1 MGRSNADLCPLVYR
15 IHCATDDEAGW
26 GEVLELLR
34 AHLCARSASLGVHD
48 FATGTGYTLCGAPP
62 DDGFAVECS
71 RFAVRNPWF
80 LSSEEY
86 VAGRVMFGD
95 ELIGHR
101 ELKRTDFYRSVLKP
115 HGLMHRLCGVATR
128 QGERA
133 YFVAALRGDDQEP
146 FSAREAASLKGLLPH
161 VSLALANRWRY
172 RQADDFAK
180 AMMRVMDQ
188 AGHATLLVTSDGEV
202 VYRSMRADRFETPTT
217 GLAIRDG
224 MLVASAPGDG
234 RAVREAL
241 EAVTRAE
248 TAALDPAFCRV
259 LTVGAQTG
267 ARGTLVTVRPGGE
280 MFLAPRGRTL
290 SLAVVTVRSAH
301 ADHDARSCAFARQF
315 ELTPAQAKVSAL
327 VFAGHPLSSVAQ
339 RLSVSDNTVR
349 SHLKQVY
356 QKTNTH
362 AQMELV
368 HLHAQI
374 CADQA

>member
-1 MGRSNADLCPLVYR
+1 MGRSNADLYPLVYR
-15 IHCATDDEAGW
+15 IHCATEDEAGW

-34 AHLCARSASLGVHD
+34 VRLGARSASLGVHD
-48 FATGTGYTLCGAPP
+48 FASGTGQTLFGAPP
-62 DDGFAVECS
+62 DDGFAAECS

-80 LSSEEY
+80 LSSVEY

-95 ELIGHR
+95 ELIGYR

-115 HGLMHRLCGVATR
+115 LGLMHRLCGVATR

-133 YFVAALRGDDQEP
+133 YFVAALRGEDQEP
-146 FSAREAASLKGLLPH
+146 FAAREAATLKGLLAH
-161 VSLALANRWRY
+161 VSLALGNRWRH

-188 AGHATLLVTSDGEV
+188 AGHATLLVTGDGEV
-202 VYRSMRADRFETPTT
+202 VYRSMRADKLEAPTT

-224 MLVASAPGDG
+224 ILVASAPGDG
-234 RAVREAL
+234 RALREAL
-241 EAVTRAE
+241 DAVTQADASAR
-248 TAALDPAFCRV
+248 DPAVCRV
-259 LTVGAQTG
+259 LTVGAQKG
-267 ARGTLVTVRPGGE
+267 ARGTIVTVRPGGE
-280 MFLAPRGRTL
+280 MFLAPRDRIL
-290 SLAVVTVRSAH
+290 PLAVLTVRSAH
-301 ADHDARSCAFARQF
+301 ADHDPRSCAFARQF

-339 RLSVSDNTVR
+339 KLSVSDNTVR

-374 CADQA
+374 CADQV